1 MLQGQ
6 KYLLLVSDEKPD
18 TERFEKYGVKGS
30 AQTKSY
36 DNKVGDDFEQKMDR
50 IYNEFKANTDA
61 TVADYQ
67 RKEDELQLRIDIGS
81 TFCFI
86 GSIL

>member
-1 MLQGQ
+1 MYTEKDLE
-6 KYLLLVSDEKPD
+6 KIKKEINDLV
-18 TERFEKYGVKGS
+18 T
-30 AQTKSY
+30 QTKSY

-61 TVADYQ
+61 AVADYQ

-81 TFCFI
+81 TLCFI